1 MDSPPINLQKTQRSN
16 SMFHPTATT
25 SDEEMI
31 PKKFRRI
38 RSRHHKTIRNSNN
51 DLDILPSS
59 QNYKTSSFAKPNSF
73 PDEESNLPCLKSD
86 ISLNGHHQPSP
97 PLLGYEK
104 IQFRH
109 AQRHVG
115 RNESIW
121 SYNSTSHRLL
131 EDVEII
137 KELIFLRDI
146 QLGFLPD
153 DYELEFESCFH
164 RLSID
169 ERFAV
174 RQKRIC

>member
-38 RSRHHKTIRNSNN
+38 RSRHHKTIRSSNN
-51 DLDILPSS
+51 DLDSLPSS
-59 QNYKTSSFAKPNSF
+59 QTYNTYSFAKSNTY
-73 PDEESNLPCLKSD
+73 PDEESNLPCLND
-86 ISLNGHHQPSP
+86 NISPIGQHQASP
-97 PLLGYEK
+97 PLLGCEK
-104 IQFRH
+104 IQFK
-109 AQRHVG
+109 QRNAG

-153 DYELEFESCFH
+153 DYEVEFESCFH

-174 RQKRIC
+174 RQKLIC

>member
-1 MDSPPINLQKTQRSN
+1 MDSPPMNLRKKQRSN

-59 QNYKTSSFAKPNSF
+59 QTYNTFSFAKPNSF
-73 PDEESNLPCLKSD
+73 PDDESNLTCLNGN
-86 ISLNGHHQPSP
+86 ISLIGQHQASP

-104 IQFRH
+104 IPFKH
-109 AQRHVG
+109 AKRNAG

-153 DYELEFESCFH
+153 DYEVEFESCFH

-174 RQKRIC
+174 RKTRI

>member
-59 QNYKTSSFAKPNSF
+59 QNYNTSFFAKPNSF